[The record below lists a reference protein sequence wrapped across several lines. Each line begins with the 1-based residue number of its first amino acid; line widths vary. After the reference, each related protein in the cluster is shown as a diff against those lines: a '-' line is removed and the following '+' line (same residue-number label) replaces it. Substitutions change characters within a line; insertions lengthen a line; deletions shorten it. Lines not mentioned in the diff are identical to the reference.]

1 MQNEHHRFNEAPASR
16 WGNNSKG
23 SCWVHLPGQT
33 DRQTAGD
40 PHLFRSNKLFL
51 MFFFISPTSTSAS
64 ASPATATTPSQF
76 SSSSFSLFFF
86 PARQRSAEPDR
97 QVLKYF
103 REKRKN
109 SHKFHLVSS
118 LWFWDF
124 EPRCLNKPLIELLP
138 IERERERDFI
148 ALPTSPS
155 LRSVPSWANVCT
167 QLLHAAA
174 AYSSTSFFYPF

>member
-1 MQNEHHRFNEAPASR
+1 MKLQLVGGGTTARGAAGCTYPDR
-16 WGNNSKG
+16 
-23 SCWVHLPGQT
+23 QT

-138 IERERERDFI
+138 IERERDFI